1 MRALTT
7 PGLAALLLILFLC
20 PPPPALA
27 QAEAPVGVRATGMG
41 GAFTAVADDASAVFW
56 NPGGLASGAFF
67 SVILDRN
74 RMDDRSATLIALG
87 TPPLALSYY
96 RTATGELPNGR
107 NTLVTHHAGV
117 SVVQSVGDRIAAGAT
132 LKVVRGEVSAGQ
144 GPSLSTN
151 KFDAD
156 LGVMTK
162 GALGRLGLSIRNL
175 LQPEFRTAEGFTRLE
190 RRVRAGISLNLKQN
204 TTVAADIDLNTALT
218 ARGEWR
224 DVAIGIE
231 TQATRSAWLR
241 SGIHWNARR
250 RGSAAMAGQAGQASV
265 GAAPVGSVGA
275 SYAVYGSTMADA
287 QVSFGSSNGNR
298 GWGVGLRFA
307 F

>member
-1 MRALTT
+1 M
-7 PGLAALLLILFLC
+7 LC

-27 QAEAPVGVRATGMG
+27 QAEAPVGVRAAGMG

-67 SVILDRN
+67 SVVLDRN
-74 RMDDRSATLIALG
+74 SMDDRSATLIALG

-96 RTATGELPNGR
+96 RTATGDLPNVR
-107 NTLVTHHAGV
+107 NTLVAHHVGV

-132 LKVVRGEVSAGQ
+132 LKLVRGEVSAGQ

-151 KFDAD
+151 KLDAD

-162 GALGRLGLSIRNL
+162 GALGRLGLSVRNL
-175 LQPEFRTAEGFTRLE
+175 LQPEFRTADGFTRLE
-190 RRVRAGISLNLKQN
+190 RRVRAGVSVNLRQS
-204 TTVAADIDLNTALT
+204 TTVAADIDLTTAPT
-218 ARGEWR
+218 ARGAWR
-224 DVAIGIE
+224 DVALGVE
-231 TQATRSAWLR
+231 TQATRTAWLR
-241 SGIHWNARR
+241 GGVHWNA
-250 RGSAAMAGQAGQASV
+250 AGGGD
-265 GAAPVGSVGA
+265 GAAPVGSIGA

-287 QVSFGSSNGNR
+287 QVSFGSSQGNR
-298 GWGVGLRFA
+298 GWGIGLRFV